1 MIKPNSPSA
10 LRRPTPVSVSVSVSV
25 SVTMTTMT
33 AMAICGASIG
43 IPASAQAAPE
53 RIVTAAERGT
63 YIQIGRDLARLVA
76 QPAGITLEAVPS
88 KGSTENVRRLRQEP
102 GVRLALVQSDVVQAF
117 MDEARN
123 GNNDALQ
130 MIKPLRVVM
139 PLYDEE
145 IHFVTRADSPLASIH
160 EMRDKRINVGPVGS
174 GTALTATTLYRQM
187 FGTAIAERNASYMS
201 NEDALRQLV
210 TDSSIDVVVI
220 VTGQPAK
227 IFADMRPEAR
237 QFIKLLRLDTQA
249 APSQA
254 AMATYAATSIRASS
268 YPNWLSEDV
277 PALTTKAML
286 VTYDYQ
292 SSVVQNTLTR
302 FARSLC
308 TNFERLKADGHAK
321 WQEVS
326 LDLPPLGRN
335 WNYYAPTERELVAC
349 NAGRRQAARASG
361 AALPGG
367 AGCSQAQNVLGLC
380 RPTRAQSKLGQ
391 ASAED

>member
-1 MIKPNSPSA
+1 MIKPKWPAA
-10 LRRPTPVSVSVSVSV
+10 LPVSAITIAITAIGSVG
-25 SVTMTTMT
+25 T
-33 AMAICGASIG
+33 AR
-43 IPASAQAAPE
+43 AAPE

-76 QPAGITLEAVPS
+76 QPAGIALEAVPS
-88 KGSTENVRRLRQEP
+88 KGSTENVRRLRLEP

-117 MDEARN
+117 LDEARN
-123 GNNDALQ
+123 GNSDALQ

-145 IHFVTRADSPLASIH
+145 IYFVTRADSPLNSIH
-160 EMRDKRINVGPVGS
+160 EIRDKRINIGPVGS

-187 FGTAIAERNASYMS
+187 FGTAIAERNASTLS
-201 NEDALRQLV
+201 NEDALLQLA
-210 TDSSIDVVVI
+210 TASSIDVAVI

-237 QFIKLLRLDTQA
+237 QLWKLLRLDAQA

-254 AMATYAATSIRASS
+254 AMGTYAATTIRASS
-268 YPNWLSEDV
+268 YPNWLGEDV

-292 SSVVQNTLTR
+292 SSAVQNTLTR

-326 LDLPPLGRN
+326 LELPPLGRN
-335 WNYYAPTERELVAC
+335 WSYYAPTERELVAC
-349 NAGRRQAARASG
+349 NATRQQAARAGG

-367 AGCSQAQNVLGLC
+367 AGCSQAQSVLGLC
-380 RPTRAQSKLGQ
+380 RPARPQAKSGQ
-391 ASAED
+391 AGAEDPQLRTQPR

>member
-1 MIKPNSPSA
+1 MIKPEWPAA
-10 LRRPTPVSVSVSVSV
+10 LPI
-25 SVTMTTMT
+25 T
-33 AMAICGASIG
+33 AIAIAIAGIG
-43 IPASAQAAPE
+43 NVGTARAAPE

-76 QPAGITLEAVPS
+76 QPAGIALEAVPS
-88 KGSTENVRRLRQEP
+88 KGSTENVRRLRLEP

-117 MDEARN
+117 LDEARS
-123 GNNDALQ
+123 GNSDALQ
-130 MIKPLRVVM
+130 MIKPLRAVM

-145 IHFVTRADSPLASIH
+145 IYFVTRADSPLTSIH
-160 EMRDKRINVGPVGS
+160 EIRDKRINIGPVGS

-187 FGTAIAERNASYMS
+187 FGTAIAERNASALS
-201 NEDALRQLV
+201 NEDALLQLA
-210 TDSSIDVVVI
+210 TDSSIDVAVI

-227 IFADMRPEAR
+227 IFSDMRPEIR
-237 QFIKLLRLDTQA
+237 QLIKLLRLDAQA

-254 AMATYAATSIRASS
+254 AMSTYAATNIRASS

-292 SSVVQNTLTR
+292 RSAVQNTLTR

-308 TNFERLKADGHAK
+308 TNFERLKAEGHAK

-335 WNYYAPTERELVAC
+335 WSYYGPTERELVAC
-349 NAGRRQAARASG
+349 HATRQQAARASG
-361 AALPGG
+361 ATLPGG
-367 AGCSQAQNVLGLC
+367 VDCSQAQRVLGLC
-380 RPTRAQSKLGQ
+380 RPARAQAKSGQ
-391 ASAED
+391 AGAEDSPLRTQPR

>member
-1 MIKPNSPSA
+1 MIKPAWPAALPITAIAIAIAAIGSVGSA
-10 LRRPTPVSVSVSVSV
+10 R
-25 SVTMTTMT
+25 
-33 AMAICGASIG
+33 
-43 IPASAQAAPE
+43 AAPE
-53 RIVTAAERGT
+53 RIVTAGERGT
-63 YIQIGRDLARLVA
+63 YIEIGRDLARLVA
-76 QPAGITLEAVPS
+76 QPAGIALEAVPS
-88 KGSTENVRRLRQEP
+88 KGSTENVRRLRLEP

-117 MDEARN
+117 LDEARN
-123 GNNDALQ
+123 GNSDALQ

-145 IHFVTRADSPLASIH
+145 IYFVTRADSPLNSIH
-160 EMRDKRINVGPVGS
+160 EIRDKRINIGPVGS

-187 FGTAIAERNASYMS
+187 FGTAIAERNASTLS
-201 NEDALRQLV
+201 NEDALLQLA
-210 TDSSIDVVVI
+210 TESSIDVAVI

-237 QFIKLLRLDTQA
+237 QLWKLLRLDAQA

-254 AMATYAATSIRASS
+254 AMGTYAATTIRASS
-268 YPNWLSEDV
+268 YPNWLGEDV

-292 SSVVQNTLTR
+292 SSAVQNTLTR

-326 LDLPPLGRN
+326 LELPPLGRN
-335 WNYYAPTERELVAC
+335 WSYYAPTERELVAC
-349 NAGRRQAARASG
+349 NATRQQAARAGG

-367 AGCSQAQNVLGLC
+367 AGCSQAQSVLGLC
-380 RPTRAQSKLGQ
+380 RPARPQAKSGQ
-391 ASAED
+391 AGAEDPQLRPQPR

>member
-1 MIKPNSPSA
+1 MIKTAWPAA
-10 LRRPTPVSVSVSVSV
+10 LPMP
-25 SVTMTTMT
+25 
-33 AMAICGASIG
+33 AIALAIAGIGSIG
-43 IPASAQAAPE
+43 TAEAAPE

-76 QPAGITLEAVPS
+76 QPAGIALEAVPS
-88 KGSTENVRRLRQEP
+88 KGSSENVRRLRLEP

-117 MDEARN
+117 MDEARS
-123 GNNDALQ
+123 GNSDALQ

-145 IHFVTRADSPLASIH
+145 IYFVTRADSPLTAVH
-160 EMRDKRINVGPVGS
+160 EIRDKRINIGPVGS

-187 FGTAIAERNASYMS
+187 FGTAIDERNASTLS
-201 NEDALRQLV
+201 NEDALLQLA
-210 TDSSIDVVVI
+210 TDSSIDVAVI

-227 IFADMRPEAR
+227 IFSDMRPEAR
-237 QFIKLLRLDTQA
+237 QFIKLLRLDAQA
-249 APSQA
+249 APSQG
-254 AMATYAATSIRASS
+254 AMGTYAATNIRASS

-292 SSVVQNTLTR
+292 SSAVQNTLTR

-335 WNYYAPTERELVAC
+335 WSYYAPTERELVAC
-349 NAGRRQAARASG
+349 NAGRQRAARASG
-361 AALPGG
+361 APLPGG
-367 AGCSQAQNVLGLC
+367 AGCSQAQSVLGLC
-380 RPTRAQSKLGQ
+380 RPARPQAKSGQ
-391 ASAED
+391 AGAEDSQPRTQPR

>member
-1 MIKPNSPSA
+1 MIKPKWRAA
-10 LRRPTPVSVSVSVSV
+10 LQILPIAIGSVG
-25 SVTMTTMT
+25 T
-33 AMAICGASIG
+33 
-43 IPASAQAAPE
+43 AQAAPE

-63 YIQIGRDLARLVA
+63 YIQIGRDLVRLVA
-76 QPAGITLEAVPS
+76 QPAGIALEAVPS
-88 KGSTENVRRLRQEP
+88 KGSTENVRRLRLEP

-123 GNNDALQ
+123 GNRDALQ

-145 IHFVTRADSPLASIH
+145 IYFVTRADSPLTSIH
-160 EMRDKRINVGPVGS
+160 EIRDKRINVGPVGS

-201 NEDALRQLV
+201 NEDALLQLA
-210 TDSSIDVVVI
+210 TDSSIDVAVI

-237 QFIKLLRLDTQA
+237 QFIKLLRLDAQA
-249 APSQA
+249 APSQG
-254 AMATYAATSIRASS
+254 AMGTYATTNIRASS

-292 SSVVQNTLTR
+292 SRAVQNTLTR

-326 LDLPPLGRN
+326 LELPPLGRN
-335 WNYYAPTERELVAC
+335 WSYYAPTERELVAC
-349 NAGRRQAARASG
+349 NATRQQAARASG

-367 AGCSQAQNVLGLC
+367 AGCSQAQSVLGLC
-380 RPTRAQSKLGQ
+380 RPARPQAKSGQ
-391 ASAED
+391 AGAEDSPLRTQPR

>member
-1 MIKPNSPSA
+1 MIKPARPAALPLAIDIAVAIAITGSVGSA
-10 LRRPTPVSVSVSVSV
+10 E
-25 SVTMTTMT
+25 
-33 AMAICGASIG
+33 
-43 IPASAQAAPE
+43 AAPE

-76 QPAGITLEAVPS
+76 QPAGIALEAVPS
-88 KGSTENVRRLRQEP
+88 KGSAENVRRLRLEP
-102 GVRLALVQSDVVQAF
+102 GVRLALVQSDVMQAF
-117 MDEARN
+117 IDEARA
-123 GNNDALQ
+123 GNSDALQ

-145 IHFVTRADSPLASIH
+145 IYFVTRADSQLTSIH
-160 EMRDKRINVGPVGS
+160 EIRDKRINVGPVGS

-187 FGTAIAERNASYMS
+187 FGAAIAERNASYLS
-201 NEDALRQLV
+201 NEDALLQLA
-210 TDSSIDVVVI
+210 TDTSIDVAVI

-227 IFADMRPEAR
+227 IFSDMRPEAR
-237 QFIKLLRLDTQA
+237 QFIKLLRLDAQA

-254 AMATYAATSIRASS
+254 AMGAYAATNIRASS

-292 SSVVQNTLTR
+292 SSAVQNTLTR

-308 TNFERLKADGHAK
+308 TNFDRLKTDGHAK

-326 LDLPPLGRN
+326 LDLPSLGRN
-335 WNYYAPTERELVAC
+335 WSYYAPTERELVAC
-349 NAGRRQAARASG
+349 NATRQQAARTSG
-361 AALPGG
+361 TTLPGG
-367 AGCSQAQNVLGLC
+367 AGCSQAQSVLGLC
-380 RPTRAQSKLGQ
+380 RPARPQ
-391 ASAED
+391 AKSGKAGAEDPPPRTQPR